1 MITDGRDRHVRLLT
15 AAGRDP
21 QRDAGVRPQRWR
33 VAEEMEQQ
41 IGEAIT
47 QVVKNETVELSV
59 LDPTSDTPATLV
71 VAWAQVAAAVILG
84 SGHEP
89 AHDEATGQY
98 A

>member
-1 MITDGRDRHVRLLT
+1 MAYLMLYGSGWT
-15 AAGRDP
+15 
-21 QRDAGVRPQRWR
+21 QRWR
-33 VAEEMEQQ
+33 IAEGMEQQ

-47 QVVKNETVELSV
+47 QVGKNQTTQLSV

-84 SGHEP
+84 SGHGP